1 MARPRK
7 NITIDF
13 STLDAAPVGT
23 MHKIAPIA
31 EVVGASGPTVRNRL
45 AEHYG
50 DRITFM
56 RGRKGGFTIT
66 GAPQRDTVHTPMG
79 SVDPAVMVG

>member
-7 NITIDF
+7 QIDINF
-13 STLDAAPVGT
+13 NAIDAAPVGT

-31 EVVGASGPTVRNRL
+31 ESAGASGPTVRDRL

-50 DRITFM
+50 ERITFK
-56 RGRKGGFTIT
+56 RGRKGGFMIA
-66 GAPQRDTVHTPMG
+66 GAPAQE
-79 SVDPAVMVG
+79 MVATAE

>member
-7 NITIDF
+7 NINIDF
-13 STLDAAPVGT
+13 ATLDCAPAGT
-23 MHKIAPIA
+23 MHKIGAIA
-31 EVVGASGPTVRNRL
+31 GPAGASGPTVRGRL

-56 RGRKGGFTIT
+56 RGRAGGFTIS
-66 GAPQRDTVHTPMG
+66 GAPATTP
-79 SVDPAVMVG
+79 DEVMAH

>member
-7 NITIDF
+7 KLTIDF
-13 STLDAAPVGT
+13 ASIDAAPKGT
-23 MHKIAPIA
+23 VHKISTYTESA
-31 EVVGASGPTVRNRL
+31 GASGPTVRNRL

-56 RGRKGGFTIT
+56 RGRKGGFTIIGVPAVPAVT
-66 GAPQRDTVHTPMG
+66 APCSDVE
-79 SVDPAVMVG
+79 PAVMVG

>member
-7 NITIDF
+7 NITIDYAAI
-13 STLDAAPVGT
+13 DAAPTGT

-31 EVVGASGPTVRNRL
+31 ESAGVSGPTARNRI

-50 DRITFM
+50 ERVTFI
-56 RGRKGGFTIT
+56 RGRKGGFVVA
-66 GAPQRDTVHTPMG
+66 GAMEPVATE
-79 SVDPAVMVG
+79 

>member
-7 NITIDF
+7 QIDIDF
-13 STLDAAPVGT
+13 KALDAAPVGT

-31 EVVGASGPTVRNRL
+31 EQAGASGPTVRDRL

-50 DRITFM
+50 DRITFH
-56 RGRKGGFTIT
+56 RGRKGGFVVT
-66 GAPQRDTVHTPMG
+66 GATTDDNCV
-79 SVDPAVMVG
+79 V